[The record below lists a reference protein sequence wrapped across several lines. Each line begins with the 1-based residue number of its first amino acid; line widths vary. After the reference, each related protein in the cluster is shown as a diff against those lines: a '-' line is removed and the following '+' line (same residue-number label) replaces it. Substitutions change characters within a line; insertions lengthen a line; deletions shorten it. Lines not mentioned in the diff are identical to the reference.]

1 MRRVHHPDAR
11 LYEESEL
18 PKEKALKQSF
28 RWLYLTKFNTDGLED
43 PIRDIYGN
51 PEETSFTFSAARV
64 KILEWAKG
72 WKSKSLARMLEH
84 VQHEKERSREEDPDF
99 CMARSSNVSSLH
111 HYFQKAFTADRFLEV
126 FYWARPILD
135 FEKSS
140 PLGQYYLK
148 HYATDI
154 YSNLAVQVK
163 LHDDLIEGDRRT
175 EIQCSWT
182 DILSFWDEMAS
193 SQNYE
198 GVDKGVFAVKRGIQ
212 KKRRIAASIQSIQD
226 RLLFADRPP
235 LRPRAA
241 TSTNETRKLNCF
253 SLDLRFIQ

>member
-18 PKEKALKQSF
+18 PKEKAFKQSF

-72 WKSKSLARMLEH
+72 WKSKSLARML
-84 VQHEKERSREEDPDF
+84 VRFYVILNRLLLIFYRSTYNTRRKGAERKIQTS
-99 CMARSSNVSSLH
+99 ASSNVSSLH

-148 HYATDI
+148 
-154 YSNLAVQVK
+154 
-163 LHDDLIEGDRRT
+163 R
-175 EIQCSWT
+175 
-182 DILSFWDEMAS
+182 
-193 SQNYE
+193 NYNSTPR
-198 GVDKGVFAVKRGIQ
+198 VF
-212 KKRRIAASIQSIQD
+212 
-226 RLLFADRPP
+226 LY
-235 LRPRAA
+235 
-241 TSTNETRKLNCF
+241 
-253 SLDLRFIQ
+253 LDVS